1 MYFFSQN
8 FICCS
13 QIEPTKVQ
21 IFWLATAHVK
31 FHFVRLLLLKIYR
44 FQLKK
49 YRGVLFHYTEE
60 WRKIWKKLICSFKND
75 KNLVKFDPSTQFYK
89 ICTSIGSFCAMYIT
103 FVIKKYRGVILTL
116 RSDAKFEEKL
126 TCGLENDRNLVH
138 FHQSNWT
145 SQNWDFDGILSSKVG
160 NVWA

>member
-126 TCGLENDRNLVH
+126 TCGLENDRNFAD
-138 FHQSNWT
+138 FH
-145 SQNWDFDGILSSKVG
+145 
-160 NVWA
+160 